1 MEKNKNYETAVIKP
15 SSALSEANVVTEYLE
30 KRKKL
35 IDKLQTVRGKR
46 QRKKIVDALIEL
58 ERSHPGAGIETPER
72 YLK

>member
-1 MEKNKNYETAVIKP
+1 MDRIENYETAVVKP
-15 SSALSEANVVTEYLE
+15 SAALSKVNAETDYLE

-35 IDKLQTVRGKR
+35 LAKLQTVRGKR
-46 QRKKIVDALIEL
+46 QRKKIIDALLEL

>member
-1 MEKNKNYETAVIKP
+1 MDKIEKYETAVIKP
-15 SSALSEANVVTEYLE
+15 SEALSKVNAETDYLS
-30 KRKKL
+30 KRQKL

-46 QRKKIVDALIEL
+46 QRKKIVDALLAL